1 MNYKICIV
9 ASNFYPR
16 ITNNLIIGA
25 KSKLESK
32 KNIKLKKLL
41 VPGTFEIPFVV
52 SKLSNKYDGFI
63 LLGCIIKGKTP
74 HFEYLCSS
82 VFNSILDISVQ
93 RNIPIGNGIL
103 TCLNTNQAV
112 LRSDPKKI
120 DKGGHAASAVISLL
134 KIK

>member
-1 MNYKICIV
+1 MLSCPLFDSILYTEILSCPLFDAYMN
-9 ASNFYPR
+9 F
-16 ITNNLIIGA
+16 
-25 KSKLESK
+25 
-32 KNIKLKKLL
+32 
-41 VPGTFEIPFVV
+41 
-52 SKLSNKYDGFI
+52 

-82 VFNSILDISVQ
+82 VFNSILDISIQ